1 MYSTWINIQHINFDG
16 KGVRDITMKY
26 NYTVLSLS
34 VEIVINMY
42 YCFCFFFQ
50 SKDAFLFQ
58 NSLSFMI
65 LTYFLFVFVLQ
76 NASETKKF
84 SDAEEEIPLQKGP
97 EWGII
102 NQRRWCIL
110 RARRFFLYRFIT
122 ARSQLWCFGS
132 RGSLGRKFY
141 SSWP

>member
-1 MYSTWINIQHINFDG
+1 
-16 KGVRDITMKY
+16 MKY

-58 NSLSFMI
+58 NCLSFMI

-97 EWGII
+97 E
-102 NQRRWCIL
+102 
-110 RARRFFLYRFIT
+110 
-122 ARSQLWCFGS
+122 
-132 RGSLGRKFY
+132 
-141 SSWP
+141 

>member
-1 MYSTWINIQHINFDG
+1 
-16 KGVRDITMKY
+16 MKY

-42 YCFCFFFQ
+42 YCFWFFFQ

-97 EWGII
+97 E
-102 NQRRWCIL
+102 
-110 RARRFFLYRFIT
+110 
-122 ARSQLWCFGS
+122 
-132 RGSLGRKFY
+132 
-141 SSWP
+141 